1 MYFEVIRM
9 YTHGVK
15 REPNDV
21 PLSEAVQGDLKI
33 GVKRCEGAAGHARQA
48 VLVAPGTQ
56 QHLLPPL
63 VNVRVDTMSTRA
75 FTVIGHEQEGGQ
87 MYLQTWRCRV
97 VQTL

>member
-33 GVKRCEGAAGHARQA
+33 GVERCERVVGHAPRA
-48 VLVAPGTQ
+48 VLIAPGTR

-75 FTVIGHEQEGGQ
+75 FTVVGQEQEGGQ
-87 MYLQTWRCRV
+87 TYLQTWHCRV
-97 VQTL
+97 VRAL